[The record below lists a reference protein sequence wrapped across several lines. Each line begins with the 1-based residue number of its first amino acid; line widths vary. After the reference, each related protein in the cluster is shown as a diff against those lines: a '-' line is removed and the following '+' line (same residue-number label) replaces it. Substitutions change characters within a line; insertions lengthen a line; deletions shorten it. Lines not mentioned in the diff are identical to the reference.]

1 MCGGL
6 GFMMKHEEREEG
18 ELSEEEEEAAAPG
31 AAQSSAAARRDR
43 RRVVQADVHGQ
54 LAALRRSLREAQQ
67 DKQKTEGAAS
77 LSAAKA
83 REASA
88 LQGRRDE
95 DLRLI
100 AGSKAQAKKS
110 EERRVEAERLRIQ
123 ADGAVKRIHDEMS
136 VHVRALQ
143 HAVQALRP
151 SCATEEQQQAL
162 CEVRHIGVQI

>member
-1 MCGGL
+1 MDSWRPYGDHYVRHNRTSKRL
-6 GFMMKHEEREEG
+6 KELHER
-18 ELSEEEEEAAAPG
+18 L
-31 AAQSSAAARRDR
+31 
-43 RRVVQADVHGQ
+43 
-54 LAALRRSLREAQQ
+54 
-67 DKQKTEGAAS
+67 AS

-162 CEVRHIGVQI
+162 CEVRNIGVQI